1 MCQEAKESAVFLYG
15 IAGLMF
21 VALTVAAGWAVVSR
35 LRLGLTTLETM
46 AASPAVGII
55 GASWIALAGYLV
67 TGTLE
72 AGIALSAL
80 LMVAIIF
87 VLRPWK
93 ARISID
99 RSHLPVLALIAIVA
113 SIFLFFCLMNYFDG
127 EYHAAYPLY
136 GDAAFHSAMVSSFS
150 QGTNYPPQYPFMAG
164 QPLRYTFLADFYSAM
179 LDWLGLG
186 LQWSLVLP
194 GIILLSSLLA
204 TLYFFGT
211 RLTGRKAGGLI
222 SVTLVVLS
230 GGLGFVYAFTDWLA
244 SNTALTDFLYNHYLN
259 YTTLYE
265 LNLVF
270 SNFIVVILTERTA
283 LTGFAA
289 GTLIMLLFY
298 VTFVRKDKETHNT
311 RDVDTRS
318 VMLLAGVLA
327 GLLPMVHTYT
337 YACIMIAAG
346 LFILMEIFEKL
357 AAKASPMDSLRVITD
372 KGWIFFMVPALLLAL
387 PQAAWILGQVGES
400 FLRLHVGWMAKSLED
415 IPLFWIKNM
424 GLELVLLIAGMFV
437 AGRNNVRFYL
447 PFAGIFVVANL
458 IIFQPWDYDNHNFF
472 SFWLL
477 ASAPFMA
484 AALLRVYDIRKAG
497 KPLFAL
503 LLVLTVLT
511 GALVALFILEK
522 PYVEISKDG
531 IYAADWIQQ
540 NTPKDAVFLTGD
552 VHNHPVTCIAGR
564 KSFLGFFPWMSTHG
578 VNTDARFYA
587 VAAMYNATDEADLYA
602 RMRENGIDY
611 VYIGPEELDSRTY
624 TINRTLFDSMTPIF
638 DWTSPTYGQSYRVF
652 QAPA

>member
-1 MCQEAKESAVFLYG
+1 MFLFG
-15 IAGLMF
+15 IAGLTY
-21 VALTVAAGWAVVSR
+21 VALTLAAGWAAVSR
-35 LRLGLTTLETM
+35 LRLGLTTLEKV
-46 AASPAVGII
+46 AASPVTGII
-55 GASWIALAGYLV
+55 GASWIAFAGYLA
-67 TGTLE
+67 TGKLE
-72 AGIALSAL
+72 AGILISAGIML
-80 LMVAIIF
+80 GIIIA
-87 VLRPWK
+87 LRPWK
-93 ARISID
+93 TRISID
-99 RSHLPVLALIAIVA
+99 RSHLPALAIIVA
-113 SIFLFFCLMNYFDG
+113 VAFLFMFLCLMNYFDG
-127 EYHAAYPLY
+127 EYHVAYPLY

-150 QGTNYPPQYPFMAG
+150 QGVNYPPQYPFMAG
-164 QPLRYTFLADFYSAM
+164 QPLRYTFIIDFYSAM

-222 SVTLVVLS
+222 SVALVVLS
-230 GGLGFVYAFTDWLA
+230 GGLGFAYAFIDWMA
-244 SNTALTDFLYNHYLN
+244 ANTSLTGFLYNHYLN

-265 LNLVF
+265 MNLVF

-298 VTFVRKDKETHNT
+298 VTFVRKGKETHNT
-311 RDVDTRS
+311 RDV
-318 VMLLAGVLA
+318 MLFAGVLA

-346 LFILMEIFEKL
+346 LFILMEIGERL
-357 AAKASPMDSLRVITD
+357 AAKASPMDSLRILTD
-372 KGWIFFMVPALLLAL
+372 KGWLFFMVPALLIAL

-400 FLRLHVGWMAKSLED
+400 FLRVKVGWMATSLTD
-415 IPLFWIKNM
+415 IPWFWVKNM
-424 GLELVLLIAGMFV
+424 GLELVLLIAGLFV
-437 AGRNNVRFYL
+437 AGRKNVRFYL

-477 ASAPFMA
+477 PSVPFMA
-484 AALLRVYDIRKAG
+484 AALLRVWDIRRIG

-503 LLVLTVLT
+503 LLVFTILT
-511 GALVALFILEK
+511 GAMVALFMLEK

-531 IYAADWIQQ
+531 IYAADWIEE
-540 NTPKDAVFLTGD
+540 NTPRDSVFLTGD

-564 KSFLGFFPWMSTHG
+564 KTFLGYYPWMGTHG
-578 VNTDARFYA
+578 INTDDRFRA
-587 VAAMYNATDEADLYA
+587 VAAMYDATSEADLYA
-602 RMRENGIDY
+602 RMQENSIGY
-611 VYIGPEELDSRTY
+611 VYIGPEELYSTTY
-624 TINRTLFDSMTPIF
+624 RINGTLFDSMTPIF
-638 DWTSPTYGQSYRVF
+638 NWTSPYGNTYRVF
-652 QAPA
+652 RAPA

>member
-1 MCQEAKESAVFLYG
+1 MFLYG
-15 IAGLMF
+15 IAGLTF

-35 LRLGLTTLETM
+35 LRLGLTTLETI

-67 TGTLE
+67 TGKLE
-72 AGIALSAL
+72 AGIVLSAA
-80 LMVAIIF
+80 LMVAMI
-87 VLRPWK
+87 VMLRPWK

-99 RSHLPVLALIAIVA
+99 RSHLPVLTIIVIVA
-113 SIFLFFCLMNYFDG
+113 FIFLFFCLMNYFDG

-150 QGTNYPPQYPFMAG
+150 QGHNYPIQYPFMAG

-204 TLYFFGT
+204 TLYFFAT
-211 RLTGRKAGGLI
+211 RFTGRKAGGLI
-222 SVTLVVLS
+222 SVALVVLS
-230 GGLGFVYAFTDWLA
+230 GGLGFVYAFTEWLA

-259 YTTLYE
+259 YTTSYE

-298 VTFVRKDKETHNT
+298 VTFVRKGKEAHDI
-311 RDVDTRS
+311 RQ
-318 VMLLAGVLA
+318 VMLFAGVLT

-346 LFILMEIFEKL
+346 LFILMEIGLFILMEIIERL
-357 AAKASPMDSLRVITD
+357 AAKASLMDSLRSSLMD
-372 KGWIFFMVPALLLAL
+372 KGWLFFMVPALLIAL

-400 FLRLHVGWMAKSLED
+400 FLRLHVGWMAESLAD
-415 IPLFWIKNM
+415 IPWFWIKNM
-424 GLELVLLIAGMFV
+424 GVELVLLVAGLFV
-437 AGRNNVRFYL
+437 AGRHNVRFYL

-484 AALLRVYDIRKAG
+484 AALLRVYDIRRIG

-503 LLVLTVLT
+503 LLIFTVLT
-511 GALVALFILEK
+511 GSLVALFILEK

-531 IYAADWIQQ
+531 IYAADWIKE

-552 VHNHPVTCIAGR
+552 IHNHPVTCIAGR
-564 KSFLGFFPWMSTHG
+564 KSFLGYFPWMSTHG
-578 VNTDARFYA
+578 VKTDERFNE
-587 VAAMYNATDEADLYA
+587 VASMYNADSEADLYA
-602 RMRENGIDY
+602 RMQENGIGY
-611 VYIGPEELDSRTY
+611 VYIGPEEQYSTTY
-624 TINRTLFDSMTPIF
+624 RVNWTLFDSVTPVF
-638 DWTSPTYGQSYRVF
+638 DWTSPTGNQYRVF

>member
-1 MCQEAKESAVFLYG
+1 MCQEAKESAVFLSG
-15 IAGLMF
+15 IAGLVF

-35 LRLGLTTLETM
+35 LRLGLTTLETV
-46 AASPAVGII
+46 AASPATGII
-55 GASWIALAGYLV
+55 GASWIALAGYLL
-67 TGTLE
+67 TGKLE
-72 AGIALSAL
+72 AGIIISAALMLA
-80 LMVAIIF
+80 VIV
-87 VLRPWK
+87 VLRPWRTK
-93 ARISID
+93 VSVD
-99 RSHLPVLALIAIVA
+99 RSHLPALAIIVA
-113 SIFLFFCLMNYFDG
+113 VAFLFMFVCLMNYFDG
-127 EYHAAYPLY
+127 EYHVAYPLY
-136 GDAAFHSAMVSSFS
+136 GDAAFHSALVSSFS
-150 QGTNYPPQYPFMAG
+150 QGHNYPLQYPFMAG
-164 QPLRYTFLADFYSAM
+164 QPLRYTFLTDFYSAM

-211 RLTGRKAGGLI
+211 RFTGRKAGGLI
-222 SVTLVVLS
+222 SVTLIVLS
-230 GGLGFVYAFTDWLA
+230 GGLGFAYAFTDWIA
-244 SNTALTDFLYNHYLN
+244 ANISLTDFLYNNYLN

-265 LNLVF
+265 LNLVL

-289 GTLIMLLFY
+289 GTLIMLLWY
-298 VTFVRKDKETHNT
+298 VTFIRKGKEAHNIMH
-311 RDVDTRS
+311 
-318 VMLLAGVLA
+318 VMLFAGVLA

-346 LFILMEIFEKL
+346 LFILLQIIEKL
-357 AAKASPMDSLRVITD
+357 AAKASPMDSLRILTEN
-372 KGWIFFMVPALLLAL
+372 GWLLFMVPAVLLAL

-400 FLRLHVGWMAKSLED
+400 FLRLKIGWMAPSLTD

-424 GLELVLLIAGMFV
+424 GLELVLLVAGLFV
-437 AGRNNVRFYL
+437 AGRKNVWFYL

-484 AALLRVYDIRKAG
+484 AALLRIYDLRLFG
-497 KPLFAL
+497 KPLFAI
-503 LLVLTVLT
+503 LLVFTVLT
-511 GALVALFILEK
+511 GAMVALFILEK

-531 IYAADWIQQ
+531 IYAADWIEQ
-540 NTPKDAVFLTGD
+540 NTPKDAVFLTGE

-578 VNTDARFYA
+578 INTDARFNA
-587 VAAMYNATDEADLYA
+587 VAGMYNATSQADLYA
-602 RMRENGIDY
+602 KMQENNIGY
-611 VYIGPEELDSRTY
+611 VYIGPEELYSGTY
-624 TINRTLFDSMTPIF
+624 KINRTLFDSMTPAF
-638 DWTSPTYGQSYRVF
+638 DWTSPYGNKYRVF
-652 QAPA
+652 QAPG